1 MIRINL
7 LPYREREKK
16 ENILRQVV
24 VMAGC
29 LVLFLAVLAG
39 LTLYLENAIGGLE
52 TRIKESQARLALLN
66 KKVGDIEA
74 FKRDKKELE
83 QKLSVIGALEG
94 DRLFAVQLLDE
105 INVAIPAGEAWL
117 EKIVQN
123 GPEVRLEGVARDNGT
138 VAKFMA
144 SLEKTALFKAVDLVV
159 SKEKVVS
166 GANLQQFTVLCLLK
180 KER

>member
-7 LPYREREKK
+7 LPYWERQKK
-16 ENILRQVV
+16 ENIVRQVV
-24 VMAGC
+24 VMTGC

-39 LTLYLENAIGGLE
+39 LTLYLESAIGDLE
-52 TRIKESQARLALLN
+52 AKIRQARAQLALLD

-83 QKLSVIGALEG
+83 QKLSVIAALEG
-94 DRLFAVQLLDE
+94 NRLFAVQMLDE
-105 INVAIPAGEAWL
+105 INVRLPGGDAWL
-117 EKIVQN
+117 ERIAQS

-138 VAKFMA
+138 VARFMA
-144 SLEKTALFKAVDLVV
+144 NLEGTGLFKAVDLVV
-159 SKEKVVS
+159 SKEKVVA